1 MFTIKG
7 YVYDY
12 YEVKVDLKGE
22 DEERFNR
29 IMEKQGIR
37 FKSVLLRKLILQSM
51 CLIEKD
57 VYRNEREDEDWLTS
71 PYDQELGYSDICEI
85 MTGKY
90 WRKSQH
96 IPLKDR

>member
-1 MFTIKG
+1 MKKEHI
-7 YVYDY
+7 YDY
-12 YEVKVDLKGE
+12 YVVKVDLKGD

-51 CLIEKD
+51 CLIEQD
-57 VYRNEREDEDWLTS
+57 VYKDEKIEEDWLTS
-71 PYDQELGYSDICEI
+71 LYDQGLDYSGVCEI
-85 MTGKY
+85 MTRKY
-90 WRKSQH
+90 WINSQH

>member
-1 MFTIKG
+1 MKKEHI
-7 YVYDY
+7 YDY
-12 YEVKVDLKGE
+12 YIIKVDLKGE

-51 CLIEKD
+51 CLIEQD
-57 VYRNEREDEDWLTS
+57 VYKDEKIEEDWLTS
-71 PYDQELGYSDICEI
+71 LYDQGLDYSGVCEI
-85 MTGKY
+85 MTGEY